1 MTAYQWLSIVTCAG
15 HLALAILSVLRSAR
29 SPLAPPLAALCTVMF
44 GWNFATLAHQLSGQP
59 EWRYLDVSIS
69 PLTAPA
75 ALHVIV
81 TFVGERRRLGRV
93 LLLSYLVL
101 GGLGLLSLSAFIW
114 TWARGFAG
122 SIGWALLHVLFVV
135 PVLLLGVGLVLRHLR
150 RQSDAEEQMRTR
162 LVLTALLVG
171 GLFTTTEL
179 WADMGLQVPRLGNV
193 ASLCITGLL
202 ALVALRFRLFDRDLS
217 VLWAIYALV
226 LASAAVVAYLAVFRA
241 LAASSAV
248 LAVATITITFILLA
262 IVRQNVSAVADQRAR
277 IERLAVLGKLSA
289 QMAHDLKNPLAA
301 LKGAAQFLS
310 EERAQGRSID
320 GQEQFL
326 GLMVEEIDR
335 LARLVDKY
343 RRLGKLEPA
352 LTDTDINEM
361 IRSVISLQRFG
372 SSPSVELKTELA
384 ESLPP
389 CPVDPDL
396 VCTALDNLVA
406 NALQAMPQGGTVT
419 IRSELSHDPAQG
431 ECVLVTVADTGSGM
445 NARQM
450 ERAFDEFFTTRAQGS
465 GLGLAFVRQVAEAH
479 GGRVNLTSREGEGTQ
494 VCLCF
499 FTSRERIERG

>member
-1 MTAYQWLSIVTCAG
+1 MTAYQWLSVVTCAG

-29 SPLAPPLAALCTVMF
+29 SPLAPPLAFLCTVMF

-69 PLTAPA
+69 PLTTPA

-81 TFVGERRRLGRV
+81 TFVGERRRLSWV
-93 LLLSYLVL
+93 LLLGYLVL
-101 GGLGLLSLSAFIW
+101 GGLSLLSISAFFW
-114 TWARGFAG
+114 PWARGFAG
-122 SIGWALLHVLFVV
+122 STAWAVTHALFVV
-135 PVLLLGVGLVLRHLR
+135 PLLLLAVALVLRHLR
-150 RQSDAEEQMRTR
+150 RQSGAEEQMRTR

-179 WADMGLQVPRLGNV
+179 WADMGLQVPRLGNI

-202 ALVALRFRLFDRDLS
+202 ALVALRFRLFDRELS
-217 VLWAIYALV
+217 FLSAIYSLV
-226 LASAAVVAYLAVFRA
+226 LASAAVGAYLAVFRA
-241 LAASSAV
+241 LAASRAV
-248 LAVATITITFILLA
+248 LAVATITITFVLIA
-262 IVRQNVSAVADQRAR
+262 IVRQSVSAVAAQRAHM
-277 IERLAVLGKLSA
+277 ERLAVLGKLSA

-320 GQEQFL
+320 GQEPFL
-326 GLMVEEIDR
+326 KLMVEEIDR

-343 RRLGKLEPA
+343 RRLGKLEPS
-352 LTDTDINEM
+352 LEDTDINEM
-361 IRSVISLQRFG
+361 VRSVISLQRFG
-372 SSPSVELKTELA
+372 SSQSVELRTEL
-384 ESLPP
+384 EPDLPP

-396 VCTALDNLVA
+396 LSTALENLVA

-419 IRSELSHDPAQG
+419 IRTELGRDATQG
-431 ECVLVTVADTGSGM
+431 DCVLVTVADTGSGM

-479 GGRVNLTSREGEGTQ
+479 GGRATLASREGEGTE
-494 VCLCF
+494 VNLCF
-499 FTSRERIERG
+499 ILEKGVTK